1 MDSRIVTRKLA
12 ILRSAAVE
20 ELSTL
25 SGWSSRT
32 AMHQGPGAYA
42 YDGPWKKTALP
53 DRIPA
58 GRTVF
63 YRASVQVPVSA
74 RPGQA
79 FFVFEIED
87 LEGQL
92 TIGKDAYAG
101 IDANHRRVP
110 VPRRET
116 LDLLLEF
123 LSVPQL
129 FCHPER
135 ACDEGRLAG
144 VQLCRIRSEIEEFCA
159 DVQYAF
165 EAIDVC
171 PDTRRRELLGEAI
184 EAALLAVDV
193 TLQGDALIDEVVKAQ
208 RLFDRHVKAIA
219 PDPEDGG
226 LYAVGHSHI
235 DTAWLWPIRET
246 IRKCGRTFSTA
257 CRMLER
263 YPQYYFSCSQPQ
275 LYRYTKIH
283 YPEIYRQIK
292 KWVKAGRWGTDGAM
306 WVEPDCNITSGE
318 SLIRQILYGL
328 AFFRREFGTRT
339 RVCWLPDVFG
349 YNASLPQ
356 ILKGSGI
363 AYFYTYKLHWQSR
376 NRFPHSTFQWR
387 GLDGSE
393 VLAHIPW
400 SVHAYNG
407 DPIPSQ
413 LRQGWERHPQKG
425 VYPELLFPYGWGD
438 GGGGANDE
446 MLGRIK
452 RASRPFPGVPRVR
465 IGTVNRFFAD
475 IEETN
480 PDLPVWDGELYLE
493 THRGVL
499 TTQARMKRANRK
511 SELLLRDAEIL
522 ASMAKVSGRRV
533 DTRPLRE
540 AWHTTCLHHFHDILP
555 GSSIGQVYD
564 EALADH
570 QEVQETACA
579 VVDRALGALLSRKKR
594 TRNNALFVLNTVSWP
609 RNDVVSAPAPFA
621 GIKSLVDA
629 AGRVYPVQADGRSS
643 LIFEPAVI
651 PPMGYAVLQCSRNVA
666 EPGASFTVTNGKI
679 ETPLYRIRLDRDGA
693 IRSLYDKVN
702 KREVVAE
709 GGAANDLQ
717 LFQDGP
723 EREDAWNV
731 HATYEKRRYPFDGRT
746 RIQVVEQG
754 PVRGVVRVTRTYRD
768 STIEQDLMI
777 YARTPRIDFVTR
789 VDWQDRQVMLK
800 AAFPVAVRS
809 PRATYEVQFGA
820 VERPTHRNTSWD
832 EEKFEVAAQR
842 WADLSEAGYGVSLL
856 NDCKYGHDTRDNIIR
871 ITLLRSTSW
880 PDPNADKGRHEFTY
894 SLFPHAGNWTD
905 AGTVRR
911 AAELNIPVRAVATA
925 TAEPAA
931 VSFFEVEG
939 PAVLDTVKPAE
950 EGGGIVLRLYEP
962 HGGRGEVRVRCK
974 GPIETVTA
982 CNLVEEDED
991 EVRVREGMFR
1001 FSMKPFQVRTFR
1013 VARST

>member
-1 MDSRIVTRKLA
+1 MAVALQSFLTGYALFLGASNRQIGVLGALPALAQVLQLFSPYLFERVSRRRVLCYVFWIGGYLLWIPVLLVPWLVPVGWRVGTLLVLVGLSRVLTVFPIAARLSWFADIVPEEIRGRFFGRMNMIA
-12 ILRSAAVE
+12 GSSAAAIGMAV
-20 ELSTL
+20 
-25 SGWSSRT
+25 GWGLDALGRDADAF
-32 AMHQGPGAYA
+32 AMVFAV
-42 YDGPWKKTALP
+42 ALLLGIS
-53 DRIPA
+53 DLI
-58 GRTVF
+58 
-63 YRASVQVPVSA
+63 
-74 RPGQA
+74 A
-79 FFVFEIED
+79 F
-87 LEGQL
+87 
-92 TIGKDAYAG
+92 A
-101 IDANHRRVP
+101 RVP
-110 VPRRET
+110 EPAWEHAERR
-116 LDLLLEF
+116 
-123 LSVPQL
+123 P
-129 FCHPER
+129 
-135 ACDEGRLAG
+135 
-144 VQLCRIRSEIEEFCA
+144 
-159 DVQYAF
+159 
-165 EAIDVC
+165 
-171 PDTRRRELLGEAI
+171 
-184 EAALLAVDV
+184 
-193 TLQGDALIDEVVKAQ
+193 
-208 RLFDRHVKAIA
+208 
-219 PDPEDGG
+219 
-226 LYAVGHSHI
+226 
-235 DTAWLWPIRET
+235 
-246 IRKCGRTFSTA
+246 
-257 CRMLER
+257 
-263 YPQYYFSCSQPQ
+263 
-275 LYRYTKIH
+275 
-283 YPEIYRQIK
+283 
-292 KWVKAGRWGTDGAM
+292 
-306 WVEPDCNITSGE
+306 
-318 SLIRQILYGL
+318 
-328 AFFRREFGTRT
+328 
-339 RVCWLPDVFG
+339 
-349 YNASLPQ
+349 SLPQ